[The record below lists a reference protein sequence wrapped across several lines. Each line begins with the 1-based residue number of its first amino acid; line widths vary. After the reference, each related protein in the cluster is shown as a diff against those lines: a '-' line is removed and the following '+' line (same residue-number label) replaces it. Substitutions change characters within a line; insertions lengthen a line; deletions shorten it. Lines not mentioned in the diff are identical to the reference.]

1 MEPTKSLHA
10 YALACCKVGKEIWR
24 NVSDFPE
31 YEVSNMGRLR
41 RLDLPTKFL
50 GHERT
55 GYIRFKSHG
64 IHRFVAFAFIPNPA
78 KKLTVDHFKSNEKI
92 NNRVDNLRWAT
103 NKEQAN
109 NKTKTSRD
117 IKRLVSSRA
126 VWRCDKD
133 TSEKIEYY
141 ETVTDAAHWI
151 YEHKASHYTGD
162 NIISG
167 IKGQVSC
174 VAQGRRNHSCGFKW
188 IYDDLSVDNEIWRE
202 VPPKFIKGIPD
213 MKVSSYGRIM
223 NHKGRISIGHLKKND
238 TRRAFNIA
246 RTINGKKINVNIS
259 CNRIVALV
267 FLEND
272 DPENKTQVDH
282 KDGNPSNDCL
292 SNLEWVTPGENM
304 RRMYELKIKHNTLNR
319 SKELKD
325 LLDKL
330 RDVVSREPN
339 PKRFKDGRYPPI
351 SKNIYSTLVQIV
363 KLTRKEKMGNKS
375 RWSDDETLPNG
386 LLPDIHKILELHVGS
401 SMEGLLGIISRIK
414 KNLVSNTNIGS
425 LNQGWSCEINNE
437 MQILRDLVSQLPKPK
452 RFKDGRFPP
461 LSKKVISTLECFI
474 RTIQN
479 KLETKALPYGI
490 ITELSSILEKHI
502 TKSSLY
508 KRVGKIYKNVG
519 ST

>member
-24 NVSDFPE
+24 SVSDFPE
-31 YEVSNMGRLR
+31 YEISNMGRLR
-41 RLDLPTKFL
+41 RLDLPTKIL
-50 GHERT
+50 GHGKG
-55 GYIRFKSHG
+55 GYIYFKSTG
-64 IHRFVAFAFIPNPA
+64 IHRFVALTFIPNPT

-103 NKEQAN
+103 AEEQN
-109 NKTKTSRD
+109 ENKTKTPRD

-126 VWRCDKD
+126 VWRCHKD
-133 TSEKIEYY
+133 TSEKLEHY

-162 NIISG
+162 NIIAG
-167 IKGQVSC
+167 IKGRVSS
-174 VAQGRRNHSCGFKW
+174 VAQGHRNHSFGFKW

-202 VPPKFIKGIPD
+202 VPPEFIKGVPD
-213 MKVSSYGRIM
+213 MKVSNYGRIM
-223 NHKGRISIGHLKKND
+223 NHKGRISIGHTKKND
-238 TRRAFNIA
+238 TRRSFNLS
-246 RTINGKKINVNIS
+246 RTINGKTIKVNIS

-292 SNLEWVTPGENM
+292 SNLEWVTPKENM
-304 RRMYELKIKHNTLNR
+304 RRRYELQMKKNRLNR

-325 LLDKL
+325 LLDEL
-330 RDVVSREPN
+330 RGIVSREPK

-375 RWSDDETLPNG
+375 RWSDDETLPIG
-386 LLPDIHKILELHVGS
+386 LLPDINKILELHIGNS
-401 SMEGLLGIISRIK
+401 GEGLSGILSRIK
-414 KNLVSNTNIGS
+414 KT
-425 LNQGWSCEINNE
+425 
-437 MQILRDLVSQLPKPK
+437 
-452 RFKDGRFPP
+452 
-461 LSKKVISTLECFI
+461 
-474 RTIQN
+474 
-479 KLETKALPYGI
+479 
-490 ITELSSILEKHI
+490 
-502 TKSSLY
+502 
-508 KRVGKIYKNVG
+508 
-519 ST
+519 